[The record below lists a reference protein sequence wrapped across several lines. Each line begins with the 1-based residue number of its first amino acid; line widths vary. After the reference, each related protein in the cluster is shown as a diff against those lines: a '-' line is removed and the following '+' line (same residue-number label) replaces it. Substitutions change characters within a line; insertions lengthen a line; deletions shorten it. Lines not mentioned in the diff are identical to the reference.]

1 MASIRDIAKMAGVS
15 PASVSRILNNDPS
28 FSINKNTRSRVIEI
42 ANRVQYSK
50 KNSERGPK
58 SAGKK
63 MTIGLILRHDAKTEL
78 SDPYFHEIHEGIE
91 EEAAKWRLHAE
102 VAFTMHEKNK
112 DWKNLSAYGAVIMVG
127 EMTVD
132 AISKVKKYN
141 KNLILIDATPSD
153 PNLSYICNDFV
164 DKTYEILNYLYSLG
178 HRNIAYIGGRSSIVD
193 ENGKTI
199 YQAGDAR
206 ANAYH
211 NWMKLKGLDKYDQAL
226 ITNWSTHEGLQSA
239 NNLLKLSPRP
249 SAVVVGSD
257 PMALGVYKAFSNH
270 QINIP
275 QDISIVSFDDVE
287 MTQYLT
293 PTLSSVY
300 INADEMGKLGVRLA
314 KSMISEEVNAS
325 ITVTVHSQ
333 LKIRESIAKK
343 K

>member
-28 FSINKNTRSRVIEI
+28 FSINKNTRARVIEI

-50 KNSERGPK
+50 KNVERGPK

-63 MTIGLILRHDAKTEL
+63 MTIGLILRHDVKSEL

-91 EEAAKWRLHAE
+91 EEAAKWRLHVE
-102 VAFTMHEKNK
+102 VAFTMHESNK
-112 DWKNLSAYGAVIMVG
+112 DWESLHDYGAVIMVG
-127 EMTVD
+127 EMTPA

-141 KNLILIDATPSD
+141 ENLILIDATPND
-153 PNLSYICNDFV
+153 PNISYICNDFV
-164 DKTYEILNYLYSLG
+164 DKTYEILNYLYLLG
-178 HRNIAYIGGRSSIVD
+178 HRNIAYVGGRASIVD
-193 ENGKTI
+193 EAGRTI
-199 YQAGDAR
+199 YKSGDAR

-211 NWMKLKGLDKYDQAL
+211 NWMKLKGLSDFDQAF
-226 ITNWSTHEGLQSA
+226 ITNWSTKEGLQSA
-239 NNLLKLSPRP
+239 NNVLKLKNRP

-257 PMALGVYKAFSNH
+257 PMALGVYKSFSNH
-270 QINIP
+270 QVKIP
-275 QDISIVSFDDVE
+275 QDISVISFDDVE

-314 KSMISEEVNAS
+314 KSMISEEIGAS

-333 LKIRESIAKK
+333 LKIRESVAKK

>member
-15 PASVSRILNNDPS
+15 PASVSRILNNDSS
-28 FSINKNTRSRVIEI
+28 FSINKNTRARVIEI

-50 KNSERGPK
+50 KKSERGPK

-91 EEAAKWRLHAE
+91 EEAAKWRLHVE

-112 DWKNLSAYGAVIMVG
+112 DWASLSAYGAVIMVG
-127 EMTVD
+127 EMTAD
-132 AISKVKKYN
+132 TISQVKKYN
-141 KNLILIDATPSD
+141 QNLILIDATPKD
-153 PNLSYICNDFV
+153 PDISYICNDFV
-164 DKTYEILNYLYSLG
+164 EKTYEILNYLYSLG
-178 HRNIAYIGGRSSIVD
+178 HRNIACIGGRSGIVD
-193 ENGKTI
+193 KEGKTI

-211 NWMKLKGLDKYDQAL
+211 NWMKIKGLMNFDQAF
-226 ITNWSTHEGLQSA
+226 ITNWSTKEGLQSA
-239 NNLLKLSPRP
+239 EKVLELKSRP

-270 QINIP
+270 QVSIP
-275 QDISIVSFDDVE
+275 NDISIVSFDDVE

-314 KSMISEEVNAS
+314 KSMISEEIGAS

-333 LKIRESIAKK
+333 LKIRESVAKK

>member
-1 MASIRDIAKMAGVS
+1 MVSIRDIAKMAGVS
-15 PASVSRILNNDPS
+15 PASVSRILNNDSS
-28 FSINKNTRSRVIEI
+28 FSINKNTRARVVEI
-42 ANRVQYSK
+42 ANRVHYSK
-50 KNSERGPK
+50 KNVERGPK

-91 EEAAKWRLHAE
+91 EEAAKWRLHVE

-112 DWKNLSAYGAVIMVG
+112 DWESLSEYGAVVMVG
-127 EMTVD
+127 EMTAD
-132 AISKVKKYN
+132 AISQVKKYN
-141 KNLILIDATPSD
+141 KNLILIDATPSNPD
-153 PNLSYICNDFV
+153 ISYICNDFV
-164 DKTYEILNYLYSLG
+164 EKTYEILNYLYSLG
-178 HRNIAYIGGRSSIVD
+178 HRNISYIGGRSSIVD
-193 ENGKTI
+193 KDGKTI
-199 YQAGDAR
+199 YQNSDAR

-211 NWMKLKGLDKYDQAL
+211 NWMKIKGLTEFENTF
-226 ITNWSTHEGLQSA
+226 ITNWSTKEGLQSA
-239 NNLLKLSPRP
+239 NKVLELNPRP

-257 PMALGVYKAFSNH
+257 PMALGVYKSFSNH
-270 QINIP
+270 KLNIP
-275 QDISIVSFDDVE
+275 SDISVVSFDDVE

-314 KSMISEEVNAS
+314 KSMISEEIGAS
-325 ITVTVHSQ
+325 ITITVHSQ